1 MCLYLDADIMV
12 KFFQRYVSP
21 CQMSGECWHVKCH
34 NILIKRL
41 MNLLIFLLFFL
52 ADIIVN
58 LSKSGWHHAG
68 WLEMC
73 KIAMLAT
80 VIS

>member
-1 MCLYLDADIMV
+1 MFFFNFYADIMV

-21 CQMSGECWHVKCH
+21 CQMSGECWQVKCH

-41 MNLLIFLLFFL
+41 MNLLCVFL
-52 ADIIVN
+52 ADIMVN
-58 LSKSGWHHAG
+58 LSKSGCHHAR
-68 WLEMC
+68 WLETC

-80 VIS
+80 VIL